1 MLRKLVY
8 GSEYC
13 AIEHGITAEGTVV
26 FYLLL
31 LRQSKKELELVTQ
44 ETKHSEEEVTSFLKE
59 RKIKQV
65 VLVVNNQQVLTKWM
79 RAVKEG
85 AEFVTA
91 YPSLSKN
98 DFYRQ
103 SHRVSGHHYVAFA
116 RKAYIDELLKFY
128 EELQV
133 TVLDVHLGNRS
144 FFEIQSFF
152 TEQEQVFTS
161 NTAMNVDKEEV
172 TELVGKRFYKATYD
186 VNGLTLENTQLLNLG
201 IVVSFYL
208 KGTVVFDKETVED
221 FKYKRGFQIGIKVV
235 LGFVF
240 AVLLANLF
248 YFNEYYEEVTALKQ
262 RIQIKRA
269 ASKELAA
276 LQEEVVKKEQLLE
289 QIQNSATNTLSKF
302 VDEIAAAVPNSLLL
316 SKVNYQN
323 FTSSLKE
330 GKAFTLDA
338 NRIEVKGLFTDYT
351 AFNAWIDHLE
361 RKEWI
366 VRVTALETKKEK
378 KGRGSKFSLSIV
390 LH

>member
-172 TELVGKRFYKATYD
+172 TELVGKRFYKVTYD

-208 KGTVVFDKETVED
+208 KGTVVFDTETVED

>member
-208 KGTVVFDKETVED
+208 KGTVVFDTETVED